1 MTRPALDPRVLTEL
15 DHVRIDRLLS
25 RTRHQADESLNALLD
40 DADIVPQQQVPADVV
55 TMNTQV
61 TVEDLQDGTRRK
73 LTVCYPEN
81 ADPNTGFV
89 SVLSPIGTALLGRR
103 IGEETEW
110 TTPTGAVQRLR
121 ILELLFQPEASGDF
135 TL

>member
-1 MTRPALDPRVLTEL
+1 MTRPALDSRVLTEL

-89 SVLSPIGTALLGRR
+89 SVLSPIGTVAS
-103 IGEETEW
+103 
-110 TTPTGAVQRLR
+110 
-121 ILELLFQPEASGDF
+121 EAG
-135 TL
+135 

>member
-1 MTRPALDPRVLTEL
+1 MTRPALDSRVLTEL